1 MRSQRAANQPHT
13 LMKLYVRSIL
23 CFSPDRTPGVSTRVT
38 SSSSLLAQLAAS
50 NLARKPFPYCARPCS
65 STREVG
71 SWFQNTAG
79 SLDLNCC
86 GILQL
91 MLAGNTQAE
100 VLCQQSNLFCKSIC
114 CRSSVLPACMKYA
127 EAHAQCTQQR
137 GRMYFATQNRARM
150 QRRNWD
156 LTKAWQVHTVRALAV
171 GICTNQKARNVT
183 CVVVPAK
190 VGLAVQ

>member
-1 MRSQRAANQPHT
+1 MRSHRAANQPHT
-13 LMKLYVRSIL
+13 SMKLYVRSIL

-79 SLDLNCC
+79 SLELNCC

-100 VLCQQSNLFCKSIC
+100 VLCQQSNLFCESIC

-127 EAHAQCTQQR
+127 EAHAQCTQQQW
-137 GRMYFATQNRARM
+137 RMCFAIQRHGTKKELGCYRSQACMHHTGLGYQYRRVLVKVTLTVNRMA
-150 QRRNWD
+150 
-156 LTKAWQVHTVRALAV
+156 
-171 GICTNQKARNVT
+171 
-183 CVVVPAK
+183 
-190 VGLAVQ
+190 